1 MRVFCDTG
9 MQVVGWH
16 SYSRLT
22 QSAPT
27 ASLSFANAS
36 LAINYAME
44 TSQSCAFAV
53 FEDSRVVGPL
63 GPAQT
68 SLLHPLQFTT
78 STTDPALVSM
88 SSQSGLSVATLSRV
102 QAALRANGSLF
113 ITADNLAAYMSM
125 SERNARRILARLE
138 EAGLARVA
146 GLNQAGTRGRP
157 QKVYR
162 VMLG

>member
-1 MRVFCDTG
+1 
-9 MQVVGWH
+9 
-16 SYSRLT
+16 
-22 QSAPT
+22 
-27 ASLSFANAS
+27 
-36 LAINYAME
+36 ME
-44 TSQSCAFAV
+44 TSHSCSFAV

-63 GPAQT
+63 GTPQL
-68 SLLHPLQFTT
+68 SESMRPLEFAT

-88 SSQSGLSVATLSRV
+88 SSQSGLSVATISRV

-138 EAGLARVA
+138 EAGLAKVA

-162 VMLG
+162 VVLG

>member
-1 MRVFCDTG
+1 
-9 MQVVGWH
+9 
-16 SYSRLT
+16 
-22 QSAPT
+22 
-27 ASLSFANAS
+27 
-36 LAINYAME
+36 
-44 TSQSCAFAV
+44 
-53 FEDSRVVGPL
+53 
-63 GPAQT
+63 
-68 SLLHPLQFTT
+68 
-78 STTDPALVSM
+78 M

>member
-1 MRVFCDTG
+1 MG
-9 MQVVGWH
+9 
-16 SYSRLT
+16 
-22 QSAPT
+22 
-27 ASLSFANAS
+27 
-36 LAINYAME
+36 

-63 GPAQT
+63 GPPEPSA
-68 SLLHPLQFTT
+68 PLQPLEFTA
-78 STTDPALVSM
+78 STTDPDLVSM
-88 SSQSGLSVATLSRV
+88 SSRSGLSVATISRV

-125 SERNARRILARLE
+125 SDRNARRILQRLE

-162 VMLG
+162 VTLS